1 MSPAATATRKRRS
14 PLAPAYSAEHCF
26 EVTEKLHEKISN
38 SVFDQ
43 AELAA
48 ALGISPG
55 ASTTDRLVSS
65 LRQFGLLE
73 KDDHGLTLTE
83 RALTLVAAKSSQDAS
98 AFRVAALETVDSS
111 SVFKELRES
120 FGAKL
125 PPTDALVARLEKSG
139 FTARSAKQTAS
150 ALRDSLRFAGV
161 VDGDDNIIGDLDNL
175 PEPVVETPASEAE
188 ITPIDQVD
196 FSEVVTTEEQVEV
209 NLSHPRIDVPLEGGR
224 IATVLYPARLT
235 RADVEKV
242 YAVMDAL
249 IQS

>member
-1 MSPAATATRKRRS
+1 MSPAATATRKRRCR
-14 PLAPAYSAEHCF
+14 LAPAYSAEHCF
-26 EVTEKLHEKISN
+26 EVTSRLHEKIGDH
-38 SVFDQ
+38 VFDQ

-48 ALGISPG
+48 VLGISPG

-73 KDDHGLTLTE
+73 KDDRGLTLTE
-83 RALTLVAAKSSQDAS
+83 RALVLVAAKASGDAS
-98 AFRVAALETVDSS
+98 AFRIAALETVDSS
-111 SVFKELRES
+111 PVFKELRES

-125 PPTDALVARLEKSG
+125 PPIDALVSRLAKSG
-139 FTARSAKQTAS
+139 FTARSAKQAAS
-150 ALRDSLRFAGV
+150 ALRESLRFAGV

-175 PEPVVETPASEAE
+175 PAPVADESE

-196 FSEVVTTEEQVEV
+196 FSEVAVNEEQVEV

-224 IATVLYPARLT
+224 MATVLYPARLT

-242 YAVMDAL
+242 YAVLDAL

>member
-26 EVTEKLHEKISN
+26 DVTSRLHEKIGDH
-38 SVFDQ
+38 VFDQ

-48 ALGISPG
+48 VLGISPG

-73 KDDHGLTLTE
+73 KDDRGLTLTE
-83 RALTLVAAKSSQDAS
+83 RALVLVTAKASGDAS
-98 AFRVAALETVDSS
+98 AFRIAALETVDSS
-111 SVFKELRES
+111 PVFKELRES

-125 PPTDALVARLEKSG
+125 PPIDALVSRLAKSG

-150 ALRDSLRFAGV
+150 ALRESLRFAGV

-175 PEPVVETPASEAE
+175 PEPVADESE

-196 FSEVVTTEEQVEV
+196 FSEVAVNEEQVEV

-224 IATVLYPARLT
+224 MATVLYPARLT

-242 YAVMDAL
+242 YAVLDAL

>member
-26 EVTEKLHEKISN
+26 DVISKLHEKIGDH
-38 SVFDQ
+38 VFDQ

-48 ALGISPG
+48 VLGISPG

-65 LRQFGLLE
+65 LRQFALLE
-73 KDDHGLTLTE
+73 KDERGLTLTE
-83 RALTLVAAKSSQDAS
+83 RALVLVAAKASADAS
-98 AFRVAALETVDSS
+98 AFRAAALETVDSS
-111 SVFKELRES
+111 PVFKALRES

-125 PPTDALVARLEKSG
+125 PPTDALVSRLAKSG

-150 ALRDSLRFAGV
+150 ALIGSLRFAGV
-161 VDGDDNIIGDLDNL
+161 VDGDDNIIGDLENL
-175 PEPVVETPASEAE
+175 PEPIVETPADESE
-188 ITPIDQVD
+188 ITPMDRVD
-196 FSEVVTTEEQVEV
+196 FSEVAASEGQVEV

-224 IATVLYPARLT
+224 IATVLYPQRLT

-242 YAVMDAL
+242 YAVLDAL

>member
-1 MSPAATATRKRRS
+1 MSPAATVTRKRRS

-26 EVTEKLHEKISN
+26 DVTSRLHKKIGDH
-38 SVFDQ
+38 VFDQ

-48 ALGISPG
+48 VLGISPG

-73 KDDHGLTLTE
+73 KDDRGLTLTE
-83 RALTLVAAKSSQDAS
+83 RALVLVTAKASGDAS
-98 AFRVAALETVDSS
+98 AFRIAALETVDSS
-111 SVFKELRES
+111 PVFKALRES

-125 PPTDALVARLEKSG
+125 PPTDALVSRLAKSG

-150 ALRDSLRFAGV
+150 ALRESLRFAGI

-175 PEPVVETPASEAE
+175 PEPVADESE

-196 FSEVVTTEEQVEV
+196 FSEVAANEEQVEV

-242 YAVMDAL
+242 YAVLDAL

>member
-1 MSPAATATRKRRS
+1 
-14 PLAPAYSAEHCF
+14 
-26 EVTEKLHEKISN
+26 LHEKISDR
-38 SVFDQ
+38 VFDQ

-48 ALGISPG
+48 VLGISAG

-65 LRQFGLLE
+65 LRQFGLIE
-73 KDDHGLTLTE
+73 KDERGLTLTE
-83 RALTLVAAKSSQDAS
+83 RALVLVAARASGDAS

-111 SVFKELRES
+111 PVFKELRES

-125 PPTDALVARLEKSG
+125 PPTDALVSRLEKNG

-161 VDGDDNIIGDLDNL
+161 ADGDDNIIGDLDNL
-175 PEPVVETPASEAE
+175 PEPVVEMPADEAE
-188 ITPIDQVD
+188 ITPIDQMD
-196 FSEVVTTEEQVEV
+196 FSEVASEDHVEV
-209 NLSHPRIDVPLEGGR
+209 DLSHPRIDVPLEGGR
-224 IATVLYPARLT
+224 MATVLYPARLT

-242 YAVMDAL
+242 YAVLDAL

>member
-26 EVTEKLHEKISN
+26 DVTSRLHEKIGDH
-38 SVFDQ
+38 VFDQ

-48 ALGISPG
+48 VLGISPG

-73 KDDHGLTLTE
+73 KDDRGLTLTE
-83 RALTLVAAKSSQDAS
+83 RALVLVTAKASGDAS
-98 AFRVAALETVDSS
+98 AFRIAALETVDSS
-111 SVFKELRES
+111 PVFKELRES

-125 PPTDALVARLEKSG
+125 PPIDALVSRLAKSG

-150 ALRDSLRFAGV
+150 ALRESLRFAGV

-175 PEPVVETPASEAE
+175 PAPVADESE

-196 FSEVVTTEEQVEV
+196 FSEVAVNEEQVEV

-224 IATVLYPARLT
+224 MATVLYPARLT

-242 YAVMDAL
+242 YAVLDAL

>member
-1 MSPAATATRKRRS
+1 MSPAATVTRKRRS

-26 EVTEKLHEKISN
+26 EVTARLHAKISN
-38 SVFDQ
+38 RVFDQ
-43 AELAA
+43 AELASV
-48 ALGISPG
+48 LGISPG

-65 LRQFGLLE
+65 LRQFGLVD
-73 KDDHGLTLTE
+73 KGDHGLTLTE
-83 RALTLVAAKSSQDAS
+83 RASVLVAAKSSNDPS

-111 SVFKELRES
+111 PVFKELRES

-125 PPTDALVARLEKSG
+125 PPSDALVSRLEKSG
-139 FTARSAKQTAS
+139 FTTRSAKQTAS

-161 VDGDDNIIGDLDNL
+161 VDDDDNIIGDLDNL
-175 PEPVVETPASEAE
+175 PEPVAVTSSEDSE

-196 FSEVVTTEEQVEV
+196 FSAIVASEGQVEV

-224 IATVLYPARLT
+224 VATVLYPPRLS

-242 YAVMDAL
+242 YAVLDAL